1 MTTDVLRIIP
11 LGGLGEI
18 GRNMMVFEYG
28 DDMVVVDTGLMFP
41 SNDMLGV
48 DIIIP
53 DVSYIIERQDNLRG
67 IILTH
72 GHEDHIGALPYVL
85 KQLDVDVPIFGTRL
99 TLGLVELK
107 LKEHKLRDE
116 DLRLID
122 EQTVLEL
129 GAFTAEFFHV
139 CHSIPDA
146 VGVALRTPVGLLLHT
161 SDFKF
166 DDHPVDGR
174 LTEVA
179 KLEAYAREGVSV
191 LLSDS
196 TNAEVPGYTPS
207 EQEIGH
213 NFEQIF
219 ASAQGR
225 IIVSTFA
232 SNVSRV
238 QQLIHIARK
247 FGRRVGV
254 VGRSMVNIVRMAI
267 DLGYLDISREELL
280 STDEM
285 NSLPPDEVLI
295 ICTGSQGEPTSALV
309 RMALGDHRH
318 IQIRPGDTVIV
329 SAEPIP
335 GNEELVNRTID
346 NLFRQGAEVF
356 YHDLFDVHVSGH
368 GSREDYK
375 TMIELTQPD
384 FFVPIHG
391 EYRHLVLHAQLAEE
405 IGIPRENIFVVESGQ
420 VILFDGEEMRLG
432 ERVAEGYIFV
442 DGAGIGD
449 IDEVVLR
456 DRHHLAQDGF
466 LVAIVPLDVQTGTL
480 TTRPE
485 ILTRGSIDPEDAQD
499 LIEAAQEMVES
510 MIRPGLAAPT
520 LTVKIKEA
528 LGRLCYRYTRRR
540 PMILPVVLEV

>member
-1 MTTDVLRIIP
+1 MKEVLRIVP

-28 DDMVVVDTGLMFP
+28 DDLVVVDAGLMFP
-41 SNDMLGV
+41 ANDMLGV

-53 DVSYIIERQDNLRG
+53 DVSYIVERQDNLRG

-85 KQLDVDVPIFGTRL
+85 KQLDVDVPIFGSRL
-99 TLGLVELK
+99 TLGLVNLK

-116 DLRLID
+116 ELHLVD
-122 EQTVLEL
+122 ERSVLKL
-129 GAFTAEFFHV
+129 GAFTVEFFHV

-146 VGVALRTPVGLLLHT
+146 MGVALRTPVGLIVHT

-166 DDHPVDGR
+166 DDYPVDGR
-174 LTEVA
+174 LTEIA
-179 KLEAYAREGVSV
+179 KLEAYGQEGVAI
-191 LLSDS
+191 LLADS

-207 EQEIGH
+207 EREIER

-219 ASAQGR
+219 ATAPGR

-238 QQLIHIARK
+238 QQLIRVARR

-267 DLGYLDISREELL
+267 DLGYLDITHEELL
-280 STDEM
+280 TPEEM
-285 NSLPPDEVLI
+285 NTLPPRAVLI

-318 IQIRPGDTVIV
+318 LRIQPGDTVIV

-346 NLFRQGAEVF
+346 NLFRQGAEVY

-375 TMIELTQPD
+375 TMIRLTRPH

-391 EYRHLVLHAQLAEE
+391 EFRHLVLHARLAQEM
-405 IGIPRENIFVVESGQ
+405 GIPRENIFVVESGQ
-420 VILFDGEEMRLG
+420 SLEFDGERMWLG
-432 ERVAEGYIFV
+432 PRVTEGYVFV

-466 LVAIVPLDVQTGTL
+466 VVVIVPLDVQTGTL
-480 TTRPE
+480 TVPPE
-485 ILTRGSIDPEDAQD
+485 ILTRGFIDPDEAGD
-499 LIEAAQEMVES
+499 LIAQAQQTIQEL
-510 MIRPGLAAPT
+510 IRPGLAAPT
-520 LTVKIKEA
+520 LSVKIKEA
-528 LGRLCYRYTRRR
+528 IGRLCYQHTGRR

>member
-1 MTTDVLRIIP
+1 MSDDVLRIIP

-28 DDMVVVDTGLMFP
+28 DDMVIVDAGLMFP

-53 DVSYIIERQDNLRG
+53 DVSYVVERQDNLRG

-99 TLGLVELK
+99 TLGLVNLK

-122 EQTVLEL
+122 ENSVLEL
-129 GAFTAEFFHV
+129 GAFTVEFFHV

-146 VGVALRTPVGLLLHT
+146 VGVALRTPVGLVVHT

-166 DDHPVDGR
+166 DDYPVDGR

-179 KLEAYAREGVSV
+179 KLEAYGREGVAI
-191 LLSDS
+191 LLADS

-207 EQEIGH
+207 EREIER

-219 ASAQGR
+219 ASAPGR

-238 QQLIHIARK
+238 QQLIRIARK
-247 FGRRVGV
+247 YGRRVGV
-254 VGRSMVNIVRMAI
+254 VGRSMINIVRMAI
-267 DLGYLDISREELL
+267 DMGYLDISREDLL
-280 STDEM
+280 TPEQM
-285 NSLPPDEVLI
+285 NTLPPKEVLI

-318 IQIRPGDTVIV
+318 LQIRPGDTVIV

-346 NLFRQGAEVF
+346 NLFRQGAEVY

-375 TMIELTQPD
+375 TMLRLVRPRY
-384 FFVPIHG
+384 FVPIHG

-405 IGIPRENIFVVESGQ
+405 MGIPRERIFVVESGQ
-420 VILFDGEEMRLG
+420 TLEFDGRDMRLG
-432 ERVAEGYIFV
+432 PRVTEGYVFV
-442 DGAGIGD
+442 DGAGVGD

-480 TTRPE
+480 TVPPE
-485 ILTRGSIDPEDAQD
+485 ILTRGFIDPDEAEP
-499 LIEAAQEMVES
+499 LIAKAQETVRDLV
-510 MIRPGLAAPT
+510 RPGLAAPT
-520 LTVKIKEA
+520 LSVKIKEA
-528 LGRLCYRYTRRR
+528 LGQLCYRTTGRR

>member
-1 MTTDVLRIIP
+1 MTDVLRIVP

-28 DDMVVVDTGLMFP
+28 DDLIVVDAGLMFP
-41 SNDMLGV
+41 TNDMLGV

-53 DVSYIIERQDNLRG
+53 DVSYIVERQDNLRG

-85 KQLDVDVPIFGTRL
+85 KQLDVDVPIFGSRL
-99 TLGLVELK
+99 TLGLVNLK

-116 DLRLID
+116 DLRLVD
-122 EQTVLEL
+122 EHSVLEL
-129 GAFTAEFFHV
+129 GAFTVEFFHV

-146 VGVALRTPVGLLLHT
+146 LGVALRTPVGLVVHT

-166 DDHPVDGR
+166 DDYPVDGR

-179 KLEAYAREGVSV
+179 KLEAYAREGVAI
-191 LLSDS
+191 LLADS

-207 EQEIGH
+207 EREIER

-219 ASAQGR
+219 ANAKGR
-225 IIVSTFA
+225 VIVSTFA

-238 QQLIHIARK
+238 QQLIRIARR

-267 DLGYLDISREELL
+267 DLGYLDIQREELL
-280 STDEM
+280 TPDQM
-285 NSLPPDEVLI
+285 NGLPPHEVLI

-318 IQIRPGDTVIV
+318 IHIRPGDTVIV

-346 NLFRQGAEVF
+346 NLFRQGAEVY

-375 TMIELTQPD
+375 TMIRLVRPRY
-384 FFVPIHG
+384 FVPIHG
-391 EYRHLVLHAQLAEE
+391 EYRHLVLHAQIAQEM
-405 IGIPRENIFVVESGQ
+405 GIPAENIFVVESGQ
-420 VILFDGEEMRLG
+420 TLAFDGERMWLG
-432 ERVAEGYIFV
+432 ERVTEGYVFV

-480 TTRPE
+480 TVEPE
-485 ILTRGSIDPEDAQD
+485 ILTRGFIDPEEAGALIREAQKTVID
-499 LIEAAQEMVES
+499 LV
-510 MIRPGLAAPT
+510 RPGVAAPT
-520 LTVKIKEA
+520 LSVKIKEA
-528 LGRLCYRYTRRR
+528 LGRLCYKYTGRR

>member
-1 MTTDVLRIIP
+1 MTAESLRIIP

-28 DDMVVVDTGLMFP
+28 DDLLVVDTGLMFP
-41 SNDMLGV
+41 STDMLGV

-53 DVSYIIERQDNLRG
+53 DVSYVVEHQDNLRG

-99 TLGLVELK
+99 TLGLVNLK

-122 EQTVLEL
+122 EHSVLEL
-129 GAFTAEFFHV
+129 GAFTVEFFHV

-146 VGVALRTPVGLLLHT
+146 VGVALHTPVGLLIHT

-166 DDHPVDGR
+166 DDYPVDGR

-179 KLEAYAREGVSV
+179 KLEAYAREGVAV
-191 LLSDS
+191 LLADS
-196 TNAEVPGYTPS
+196 TNAESPGYTPS
-207 EQEIGH
+207 EREIGH
-213 NFEQIF
+213 NFEKIF
-219 ASAQGR
+219 ASAPGR

-232 SNVSRV
+232 SNVSRI

-254 VGRSMVNIVRMAI
+254 VGRSMQNVVKMAI
-267 DLGYLDISREELL
+267 QMGYLDITQEELL
-280 STDEM
+280 TPHEM
-285 NSLPPDEVLI
+285 NTLPDREVLI
-295 ICTGSQGEPTSALV
+295 VCTGSQGEPTSALV
-309 RMALGDHRH
+309 RMALGDHKH
-318 IQIRPGDTVIV
+318 IDIREGDTVIV

-346 NLFRQGAEVF
+346 NLFRRGAEVY

-375 TMIELTQPD
+375 TMISLVQPR

-391 EYRHLVLHAQLAEE
+391 EYRHLVLNAQLAEE
-405 IGIPRENIFVVESGQ
+405 MGIPRENIFVVESGQ
-420 VILFDGEEMRLG
+420 VLEFDGERMYEA
-432 ERVAEGYIFV
+432 ERVTEGYVFV
-442 DGAGIGD
+442 DGAGVGD
-449 IDEVVLR
+449 VDEIVLR
-456 DRHHLAQDGF
+456 DRYHLAQDGF

-480 TTRPE
+480 TTDPE
-485 ILTRGSIDPEDAQD
+485 ILTRGFIDPEEANGLIRDAQKVVRD
-499 LIEAAQEMVES
+499 LVK
-510 MIRPGLAAPT
+510 PGLAAPT
-520 LTVKIKEA
+520 LSVKIKES
-528 LGRLCYRYTRRR
+528 LSRLCYRQTRRR

>member
-1 MTTDVLRIIP
+1 MSDVLRIIP

-28 DDMVVVDTGLMFP
+28 EDMIVVDAGLMFP

-53 DVSYIIERQDNLRG
+53 DVTYIIERQDNLRG

-99 TLGLVELK
+99 TLGLLNLK

-116 DLRLID
+116 DVRLID
-122 EQTVLEL
+122 ENSVLDL
-129 GAFTAEFFHV
+129 GAFTVEFFHV

-146 VGVALRTPVGLLLHT
+146 VGVTLRTPVGLVLHT

-166 DDHPVDGR
+166 DDAPVDGR

-179 KLEAYAREGVSV
+179 KLEAYAREGVDI
-191 LLSDS
+191 LLADS

-207 EQEIGH
+207 EQEIGR

-219 ASAQGR
+219 QHAEGR

-232 SNVSRV
+232 SNVSRI
-238 QQLIHIARK
+238 QQLIQIARK

-254 VGRSMVNIVRMAI
+254 VGRSMVNIVKMAI
-267 DLGYLDISREELL
+267 DMGYLDITREELL
-280 STDEM
+280 SPEQM
-285 NSLPPDEVLI
+285 NSLPPRQVLI

-309 RMALGDHRH
+309 RMALGDHKH
-318 IQIRPGDTVIV
+318 IQIRSGDTVIV

-346 NLFRQGAEVF
+346 NLFRQGAEVY

-375 TMIELTQPD
+375 TMIDLTRPR

-391 EYRHLVLHAQLAEE
+391 EYRHLVLNAQLAAEM
-405 IGIPRENIFVVESGQ
+405 GVPKDHIFVIESGQ
-420 VILFDGEEMRLG
+420 VLEFDGERMWKG
-432 ERVAEGYIFV
+432 ERVTEGYVFV
-442 DGAGIGD
+442 DGAGVGD
-449 IDEVVLR
+449 IGEVVLR
-456 DRHHLAQDGF
+456 DRHHLSQDGF

-480 TTRPE
+480 TARPE
-485 ILTRGSIDPEDAQD
+485 ILTRGFIDPEDAAPFIEEAVEIIAD
-499 LIEAAQEMVES
+499 LVK
-510 MIRPGLAAPT
+510 PGLGAPT

-528 LGRLCYRYTRRR
+528 LGRLCYKQTKRR

>member
-1 MTTDVLRIIP
+1 
-11 LGGLGEI
+11 
-18 GRNMMVFEYG
+18 MMVFEYG

-179 KLEAYAREGVSV
+179 KLEAYAREGVSI

-219 ASAQGR
+219 ASAHGR

-485 ILTRGSIDPEDAQD
+485 ILTRGFIDPEDAQD

>member
-1 MTTDVLRIIP
+1 MRDVLRIVP

-18 GRNMMVFEYG
+18 GRNMMVFEYA
-28 DDMVVVDTGLMFP
+28 DDLIVVDAGLMFP
-41 SNDMLGV
+41 TNDMLGV

-53 DVSYIIERQDNLRG
+53 DVSYIVERQDNLRG

-85 KQLDVDVPIFGTRL
+85 KQLDVDVPIFGSRL
-99 TLGLVELK
+99 TLGLVNLK

-116 DLRLID
+116 DLRLVD
-122 EQTVLEL
+122 ECSVLEL
-129 GAFTAEFFHV
+129 GAFTVEFFHV

-146 VGVALRTPVGLLLHT
+146 LGVALRTPVGLVVHT

-166 DDHPVDGR
+166 DDYPVDGR

-179 KLEAYAREGVSV
+179 KLEAYAREGVAV
-191 LLSDS
+191 LLADS

-207 EQEIGH
+207 ERDIER
-213 NFEQIF
+213 NFEHIF
-219 ASAQGR
+219 AQATGR

-238 QQLIHIARK
+238 QQLIRIARK

-267 DLGYLDISREELL
+267 DMGYLDIQREELL
-280 STDEM
+280 TPEQM
-285 NSLPPDEVLI
+285 NSLPPEEVLI

-318 IQIRPGDTVIV
+318 IHIRPGDTVIV

-346 NLFRQGAEVF
+346 NLFRQGAEVY

-375 TMIELTQPD
+375 TMIRLVRPR

-391 EYRHLVLHAQLAEE
+391 EYRHLVLHAQLAQEM
-405 IGIPRENIFVVESGQ
+405 GIPPERIFVIESGQ
-420 VILFDGEEMRLG
+420 TLEFDGDRMSLG
-432 ERVAEGYIFV
+432 QRVTEGYVFV

-480 TTRPE
+480 TVPPE
-485 ILTRGSIDPEDAQD
+485 ILTRGFIDPEEAGV
-499 LIEAAQEMVES
+499 LIEEAQRTVRDLV
-510 MIRPGLAAPT
+510 RPGVAAPT
-520 LTVKIKEA
+520 LSVKIKEA
-528 LGRLCYRYTRRR
+528 LSRLCYKHTGRR

>member
-1 MTTDVLRIIP
+1 MDDVLRIIP

-18 GRNMMVFEYG
+18 GRNMMVYEYG
-28 DDMVVVDTGLMFP
+28 DSMVIVDVGLMFP

-53 DVSYIIERQDNLRG
+53 DVSYVQERQDKLRG
-67 IILTH
+67 ILLTH

-99 TLGLVELK
+99 TVGLVNLK

-116 DLRLID
+116 DVRLID
-122 EQTVLEL
+122 ENSVLEL
-129 GAFTAEFFHV
+129 GDFTAEFFHV

-146 VGVALRTPVGLLLHT
+146 VGVALHTPKGLILHT
-161 SDFKF
+161 SDYKF

-179 KLEAYAREGVSV
+179 KLEAYGREGVAV

-207 EQEIGH
+207 EQEIER
-213 NFEQIF
+213 NFEKIF
-219 ASAQGR
+219 EKAPGR

-232 SNVSRV
+232 SNVSRI
-238 QQLIHIARK
+238 QQLIRIARR

-254 VGRSMVNIVRMAI
+254 VGRSMVNITRMAI
-267 DLGYLDISREELL
+267 ELGYLDISRDELL
-280 STDEM
+280 SPEQM
-285 NSLPPDEVLI
+285 NSLPPSHVLI

-309 RMALGDHRH
+309 RMALGDHRQ
-318 IQIRPGDTVIV
+318 IQIREGDTVIV

-346 NLFRQGAEVF
+346 NLFRLGAEVY

-368 GSREDYK
+368 GSREDYR
-375 TMIELTQPD
+375 TMLELTQPRY
-384 FFVPIHG
+384 FIPIHG

-405 IGIPRENIFVVESGQ
+405 VGLPKEHIFVVESGQ
-420 VILFDGEEMRLG
+420 ELLFDGERITKG
-432 ERVAEGYIFV
+432 NQVTEGYVFV

-449 IDEVVLR
+449 IGEIVLR
-456 DRHHLAQDGF
+456 DRHHLARDGF
-466 LVAIVPLDVQTGTL
+466 IVAIVPVDVQTGTL
-480 TTRPE
+480 TTEPE
-485 ILTRGSIDPEDAQD
+485 ILTRGFVDPLDAPRLMQ
-499 LIEAAQEMVES
+499 EAEKTIRELV
-510 MIRPGLAAPT
+510 RPGIAAPT

-528 LGRLCYRYTRRR
+528 LSKLSYKHTRRR
-540 PMILPVVLEV
+540 PMVLPVVLEV

>member
-485 ILTRGSIDPEDAQD
+485 ILTRGFIDPEDAQD

>member
-1 MTTDVLRIIP
+1 MDDVLHIIP

-18 GRNMMVFEYG
+18 GRNMMVYEYG
-28 DDMVVVDTGLMFP
+28 DSMVIVDVGLMFP
-41 SNDMLGV
+41 TNDMLGV

-53 DVSYIIERQDNLRG
+53 DVSYVIERQDHLKG

-99 TLGLVELK
+99 TMGLVNLK

-116 DLRLID
+116 DVRIID
-122 EQTVLEL
+122 ENSVLEL
-129 GAFTAEFFHV
+129 GDFVVEFFHV

-146 VGVALRTPVGLLLHT
+146 VGVVLRTPKGLILHT
-161 SDFKF
+161 SDYKF
-166 DDHPVDGR
+166 DDYPVDGR
-174 LTEVA
+174 LTEVD
-179 KLEAYAREGVSV
+179 KLKAYGQEGVAL

-207 EQEIGH
+207 EREIER

-219 ASAQGR
+219 AKAKGR

-232 SNVSRV
+232 SNVSRI
-238 QQLIHIARK
+238 QQLIRIARR
-247 FGRRVGV
+247 FDRRVGV

-267 DLGYLDISREELL
+267 DLGYLEISRDELL
-280 STDEM
+280 TPEQM
-285 NSLPPDEVLI
+285 NTLDPSKVLI
-295 ICTGSQGEPTSALV
+295 VCTGSQGEPTSALV

-318 IQIRPGDTVIV
+318 IQIRKGDTVIV

-346 NLFRQGAEVF
+346 NLFRLGAEVY

-368 GSREDYK
+368 GSREDYR
-375 TMIELTQPD
+375 TMLTLTRPRN
-384 FFVPIHG
+384 FIPIHG
-391 EYRHLVLHAQLAEE
+391 EYRHLVLHARLAEE
-405 IGIPRENIFVVESGQ
+405 TGIPPDHILVVESGQ
-420 VILFDGEEMRLG
+420 EVLFDGKGIRPG
-432 ERVAEGYIFV
+432 RQVTEGYVLV

-449 IDEVVLR
+449 IGEVVLR
-456 DRHHLAQDGF
+456 DRFHLSQDGF

-480 TTRPE
+480 TTGPE
-485 ILTRGSIDPEDAQD
+485 ILTRGFIDPEDAPP
-499 LIEAAQEMVES
+499 LIEEAQRAIRELV
-510 MIRPGLAAPT
+510 RPGIAAPT

-528 LGRLCYRYTRRR
+528 LSKLCYKHTRRR